1 MGWWDSIKKTTTSI
15 TTAVMPSGAN
25 ATEEVMKPQPA
36 EKGTVKP
43 APKTAPKNAPK
54 TAPKPKSKKPKNK
67 AGTVEVKPKKK

>member
-1 MGWWDSIKKTTTSI
+1 MGWWDSIKKTTTAI

-25 ATEEVMKPQPA
+25 ATEEVMKTQPA

-43 APKTAPKNAPK
+43 APKTAPK